1 MTTPIRIALCGLP
14 HSGKDTSA
22 DILVDKFGFVRVR
35 FATPVKMATAEMFGW
50 DANDEEDK
58 DSPLIRNIAGDYLS
72 KRDIWR
78 DMAENYIKPRFGEDF
93 FARRLAQEVAV
104 HYPADNVVVTDLR
117 FPIEAMALRRAGFT
131 VVEVQREDQPH
142 VQGLHDHRVENLDLS
157 NYIDYQIS
165 APSGLPLVELH
176 NRLGTALQGILAKLN
191 PVNKR

>member
-1 MTTPIRIALCGLP
+1 MTNPIRIALCGLP

-22 DILVDKFGFVRVR
+22 DILVDRFDFVRLR
-35 FATPVKMATAEMFGW
+35 FATPVKMAAAEMFGW

-78 DMAENYIKPRFGEDF
+78 DMAENYIKPRFGQDF
-93 FARRLAQEVAV
+93 FARALTKEASV
-104 HYPADNVVVTDLR
+104 HYHSDNIVVTDLR
-117 FPIEAMALRRAGFT
+117 FPIEAMVLRRAGFT
-131 VVEVQREDQPH
+131 VIEVQREDQPI
-142 VQGLHDHRVENLDLS
+142 VDGLHNHRVEIQDLS

-165 APSGLPLVELH
+165 APSGLPLANLQDK
-176 NRLGTALQGILAKLN
+176 LGQALQGILAKIN